1 MALGPSSWKRAADL
15 VVLVALGA
23 APAGCGDKTDA
34 EFRAEVVADLH
45 ASIADELDD
54 LVQATHEIQA
64 AAPTHAWDA
73 LGDATAIARMRD
85 AWRRTRIAYEHVEGA
100 TVPLFRELDVALDAR
115 YDDFLAMIGPAGD
128 HDLFDASGVVGMHA
142 VERILYSQNI
152 RPSIIAFEAGL
163 LGYEPAAFPTSD
175 GQALAFK
182 TELVQKLVDDA
193 TALRDQWLPTMIDI
207 GVAYRGLVGLMNEQ
221 EQKIIQAATGAE
233 ESRYANI
240 TLFDLRNNLA
250 GTKGLYDAFR
260 QWIWSRP
267 SASDAQNMIEA
278 RFRSLT
284 TLYGA
289 IPGDALPPVPPGWS
303 SEHPSPA
310 DLATQF
316 GTLWAAVMH
325 EVDPLTDGSIVFE
338 MNRIAKVL
346 GLPQFAIDD

>member
-1 MALGPSSWKRAADL
+1 MALGLSSAQRAVGLGLCA
-15 VVLVALGA
+15 VLA
-23 APAGCGDKTDA
+23 ACGDKTDA
-34 EFRAEVVADLH
+34 EFRAEVIADLH
-45 ASIADELDD
+45 ASIASELDD
-54 LVQATHEIQA
+54 LVAAAHQIQA
-64 AAPTHAWDA
+64 AAPSHAWDPLA
-73 LGDATAIARMRD
+73 DATAIAQMRD

-100 TVPLFRELDVALDAR
+100 TVPLFGELDVALDAR
-115 YDDFLAMIGPAGD
+115 YDEFLARIGPSGD
-128 HDLFDASGVVGMHA
+128 SDLFDATGVVGMHA

-152 RPSIIAFEAGL
+152 RPPIIAFEAGL
-163 LGYEPAAFPTSD
+163 QGYEPAAYPTSD

-182 TELVQKLVDDA
+182 TELAQKLVDDA
-193 TALRDQWLPTMIDI
+193 TSLRDQWLPTVIDI
-207 GVAYRGLVGLMNEQ
+207 GIAYRGLVGLMNEQ

-267 SASDAQNMIEA
+267 NASDAQTMIEA

-289 IPGDALPPVPPGWS
+289 IPGDALPPVPVGWN
-303 SEHPSPA
+303 SENPSPA

-316 GTLWAAVMH
+316 GTLWQAVMH
-325 EVDPLTDGSIVFE
+325 EVDPYTDGSIVFE

-346 GLPQFAIDD
+346 GLPEFAISG